1 LLRNYGDGKKIK
13 ELITNGTNSAVI
25 VGAGLIGLEMAE
37 SFKKNGVDNVT
48 VVEMTDH
55 VLPYIL
61 DDDLAKIVEKHLQGK
76 V

>member
-1 LLRNYGDGKKIK
+1 
-13 ELITNGTNSAVI
+13 
-25 VGAGLIGLEMAE
+25 MAE